1 LHSTPWQE
9 TAALR
14 DFNPAY
20 DRCGSEAEK
29 LDLNSMSALPPIWLH
44 LSLPPK

>member
-1 LHSTPWQE
+1 MPWGLVANVCE
-9 TAALR
+9 
-14 DFNPAY
+14 
-20 DRCGSEAEK
+20 GSKAKK